1 MKQLITLVLII
12 SITVISWSSCAKN
25 TRINTNN
32 LYNQSSIVIVPILLT
47 PSFSNKTNNDDF
59 VVTPN
64 KTLNKHNFLFESTM
78 IFNDKLHQFIAF
90 FTNYYN
96 NTKTIA
102 SNNLKDSKK
111 ICLMPKN
118 VKKIVN
124 LKD

>member
-47 PSFSNKTNNDDF
+47 PSFSNKKNNDDF
-59 VVTPN
+59 VITPN

-90 FTNYYN
+90 FTNYQN

-102 SNNLKDSKK
+102 SNDLQDSKK
-111 ICLMPKN
+111 NMLDAQKCKEN
-118 VKKIVN
+118 S
-124 LKD
+124 